1 MIHRTLRA
9 TTLVIALALLLV
21 PGASAATAP
30 GVASAVL
37 RDSGGTIVGRA
48 LLAETGRGTVHVVV
62 VTYGLTPGAHGLH
75 VHAVGS
81 CIGPDF
87 VSAGGHFNPT
97 SSTHPNHAGDLPNLM
112 VRSSGFG
119 FLHTTTTRFTLSG
132 GNHSLF
138 DGDGASIVVHA
149 NADDLHTDPSGNSGG
164 RVACGVITRLDGGVR
179 G

>member
-1 MIHRTLRA
+1 MIRRTVRA
-9 TTLVIALALLLV
+9 TAVVIALALLVV
-21 PGASAATAP
+21 PAASAATGPA
-30 GVASAVL
+30 VASALL
-37 RDSGGTIVGRA
+37 RDSGGAIVGRA

-62 VTYGLTPGAHGLH
+62 VTYGLTSGPHGLH

-87 VSAGGHFNPT
+87 LSTGGHFNPT
-97 SSTHPNHAGDLPNLM
+97 SATHPNHAGDLPNLI

-119 FLHTTTTRFTLSG
+119 LLHTTTTRFTLSG

-149 NADDLHTDPSGNSGG
+149 NADDLHTDPSGNSGA
-164 RVACGVITRLDGGVR
+164 RVACGIITPLDGGVR
-179 G
+179 R